1 MKGLSQRQM
10 TILGV
15 CMLLF
20 IFGLYF
26 ALLPKQ
32 ENFDV
37 KSYDT
42 NHEMFKQCPTT
53 LIQDGAKYLLFNDNL
68 PEEEGVNPLV
78 LDSLDDYLEFLYWQ
92 RKQNINCPVLYL
104 QSNINTQGKK
114 EYRVVN
120 NIEQP
125 EGSNATMKRKLAAN
139 PPMVKLTDASR
150 DSKVYNVN
158 QYAGFDPY
166 NQNIGD
172 YTPLDKM
179 FSMKTNDGKSVS
191 PMDPSWGGPQYT
203 KEKMF
208 KDFEERKNENSKDFH
223 PKYIYEENKN
233 KGYKKT
239 A

>member
-92 RKQNINCPVLYL
+92 RKQNIN
-104 QSNINTQGKK
+104 
-114 EYRVVN
+114 
-120 NIEQP
+120 
-125 EGSNATMKRKLAAN
+125 
-139 PPMVKLTDASR
+139 
-150 DSKVYNVN
+150 
-158 QYAGFDPY
+158 
-166 NQNIGD
+166 
-172 YTPLDKM
+172 
-179 FSMKTNDGKSVS
+179 
-191 PMDPSWGGPQYT
+191 
-203 KEKMF
+203 
-208 KDFEERKNENSKDFH
+208 
-223 PKYIYEENKN
+223 
-233 KGYKKT
+233 
-239 A
+239 